1 MAMEARLSL
10 RQSQRVVMT
19 PLLQQA
25 IQLLQLST
33 LELQE
38 VVQKELLE
46 NPLLEEVTPDT
57 PETPADAPV
66 TPDSPPAPTVEQ
78 VSTDAPPTTERQT
91 DELPFDFN
99 AVMSADDDHEERSL
113 VSQEDRE
120 DLPFEN
126 VVRTQVSLADH
137 LEEQLRFVAEDAAVR
152 RIGAEIIGNL
162 DEDGYLRAELEE
174 IAQRCNATAEEVTRV
189 LELVQGFDPPGVAAR
204 SIQEC
209 LLLQLKRDPLP
220 DPVSVEII
228 EAHFDDLSRRRY
240 PDIARALKLPV
251 DRIMESV
258 EEIMGLEPK
267 PGRRFGGNDS
277 RYIVPDVYVYK
288 LGNEYTIVLN
298 EDGIPRLR
306 VNSLYRSLLRNSG
319 VDEARQYVEQKLRSA
334 LWLIKSVDQR
344 QRTLRK
350 VTQSIVKFQRDFLDR
365 GLPHLRPLSLRDVGE
380 DIGMHESTISRVTTN
395 KYVETP
401 QGLFELKFFFHSGIA
416 SGDGEMV
423 SSVSVK
429 KMIQDLLANEDPSK
443 PLSDQEVALILKGR
457 GLTIAR
463 RTVAKYREELGILPS
478 HQRRLAPRRRRGG
491 GRLLRGQRG
500 GARAA
505 LPRDAAAASAG
516 AGRQR
521 ARRHPRRAQGAV
533 HRARS
538 GRSRRGHLQH
548 DRAPAQGHAHRGLR
562 DAEGAAEPRGL
573 ARLVRLQARR
583 AVRRRPR
590 VRRALPAQPPLRR
603 EAAAARRPRARGARV
618 RDEARGEPRAAAPH
632 RGLPA
637 LRPARLSARGQGVPD
652 DRRRLHGR
660 PAPLGRPRRGAAP
673 VRPRARSGA
682 DPGPPRHRPRV
693 TPA

>member
-33 LELQE
+33 LELQD

-46 NPLLEEVTPDT
+46 NPLLEEVTTDT
-57 PETPADAPV
+57 
-66 TPDSPPAPTVEQ
+66 
-78 VSTDAPPTTERQT
+78 PPTTERQT

-126 VVRTQVSLADH
+126 VVRTHVSLADH
-137 LEEQLRFVAEDAAVR
+137 LEEQLRYASEDAAVR
-152 RIGAEIIGNL
+152 RIGGQIIGNL

-174 IAQRCNATAEEVTRV
+174 IAQRCGATAEEVARV
-189 LELVQGFDPPGVAAR
+189 LALVQGFDPPGVAAR

-228 EAHFDDLSRRRY
+228 EVHFDDLSRRRY
-240 PDIARALKLPV
+240 ADIARAMKLPL
-251 DRIMESV
+251 DRVMESV

-277 RYIVPDVYVYK
+277 RYIVPDVFVYK
-288 LGNEYTIVLN
+288 LGNDYTIVLN

-306 VNSLYRSLLRNSG
+306 VNSLYRSLLRRAGSG
-319 VDEARQYVEQKLRSA
+319 DEAKQYVEQKLRSA

-429 KMIQDLLANEDPSK
+429 KMIQDLLAAEDPAK
-443 PLSDQEVALILKGR
+443 PQSDQEVAQALQKR

-478 HQRRLAPRRRRGG
+478 HQRRLAPRKR
-491 GRLLRGQRG
+491 
-500 GARAA
+500 
-505 LPRDAAAASAG
+505 
-516 AGRQR
+516 
-521 ARRHPRRAQGAV
+521 
-533 HRARS
+533 
-538 GRSRRGHLQH
+538 
-548 DRAPAQGHAHRGLR
+548 
-562 DAEGAAEPRGL
+562 
-573 ARLVRLQARR
+573 
-583 AVRRRPR
+583 
-590 VRRALPAQPPLRR
+590 
-603 EAAAARRPRARGARV
+603 
-618 RDEARGEPRAAAPH
+618 
-632 RGLPA
+632 
-637 LRPARLSARGQGVPD
+637 
-652 DRRRLHGR
+652 
-660 PAPLGRPRRGAAP
+660 
-673 VRPRARSGA
+673 
-682 DPGPPRHRPRV
+682 
-693 TPA
+693 

>member
-46 NPLLEEVTPDT
+46 NPMLEEVTPDT
-57 PETPADAPV
+57 PETTDGQATADA
-66 TPDSPPAPTVEQ
+66 PPAPTVEPI
-78 VSTDAPPTTERQT
+78 TAETPPTTERQT
-91 DELPFDFN
+91 DELPFDFT
-99 AVMSADDDHEERSL
+99 AVMSAADDDHEERSL

-126 VVRTQVSLADH
+126 VIRTQISLADH
-137 LEEQLRFVAEDAAVR
+137 LDEQLRFATEDVTVR

-174 IAQRCNATAEEVTRV
+174 IAQRCAVSADEVAKV
-189 LELVQGFDPPGVAAR
+189 VELVQGFDPPGVAAR

-209 LLLQLKRDPLP
+209 LLLQLRRDPLP

-240 PDIARALKLPV
+240 QDIARAVKLPL

-277 RYIVPDVYVYK
+277 RYIVPDVFVYK
-288 LGNEYTIVLN
+288 LGTEYTVVLN

-306 VNSLYRSLLRNSG
+306 VNGLYRSLLRTPGSG
-319 VDEARQYVEQKLRSA
+319 DEAKQYVEQKLRSA

-365 GLPHLRPLSLRDVGE
+365 GLSHLRPLSLRDVGE

-401 QGLFELKFFFHSGIA
+401 QGLFELKYFFHSGIA

-429 KMIQDLLANEDPSK
+429 KMIQDILAAEDAAK
-443 PLSDQEVALILKGR
+443 PQSDQEVAQALQKR

-478 HQRRLAPRRRRGG
+478 HQRRLAPRKR
-491 GRLLRGQRG
+491 
-500 GARAA
+500 
-505 LPRDAAAASAG
+505 
-516 AGRQR
+516 
-521 ARRHPRRAQGAV
+521 
-533 HRARS
+533 
-538 GRSRRGHLQH
+538 
-548 DRAPAQGHAHRGLR
+548 
-562 DAEGAAEPRGL
+562 
-573 ARLVRLQARR
+573 
-583 AVRRRPR
+583 
-590 VRRALPAQPPLRR
+590 
-603 EAAAARRPRARGARV
+603 
-618 RDEARGEPRAAAPH
+618 
-632 RGLPA
+632 
-637 LRPARLSARGQGVPD
+637 
-652 DRRRLHGR
+652 
-660 PAPLGRPRRGAAP
+660 
-673 VRPRARSGA
+673 
-682 DPGPPRHRPRV
+682 
-693 TPA
+693 